1 MNCLLLALSTAILN
15 FQTPATPELN
25 GRGEEA
31 AILLQAHLSSNENV
45 TLVER
50 AELEKLLSEQGLG
63 LSGTVLPE
71 TAAKIGQ
78 LTGAKVLV
86 TGRLFQAGPQ
96 YFLVAKVMSTETS
109 RVFGETTQFGNLANL
124 SAATTELADKVGKLI
139 TEREKDLVAP
149 KDDRPDRIA
158 VLKKSLEGRKL
169 PTVSV
174 SIKEEHLPRPVIDPA
189 AQTKM
194 QNLLQ
199 ELGFEIIDPQQ
210 PNAKA
215 DIMITGE
222 AFSEM
227 GQRNANLISCRA
239 RVEIKVLKNG
249 SDTLI
254 LADSEASPGV
264 DLSEG
269 VAAKKALEEAA
280 FRLTERV
287 VPKITQP

>member
-1 MNCLLLALSTAILN
+1 MNCLLLALTTAILN
-15 FQTPATPELN
+15 FQTPATPKLS
-25 GRGEEA
+25 GKGEEA
-31 AILLQAHLSSNENV
+31 AILVQAHLSANESV

-63 LSGTVLPE
+63 LSGTVSPE
-71 TAAKIGQ
+71 TAAKIGT

-124 SAATTELADKVGKLI
+124 NTATEELSKKVGKLI
-139 TEREKDLVAP
+139 SEREKDFVAP
-149 KDDRPDRIA
+149 KDDREDRIA
-158 VLKKSLEGRKL
+158 ALKKSLEGKTL

-174 SIKEEHLPRPVIDPA
+174 SITEQHLPRPVIDPA
-189 AQTKM
+189 AQTQM

-199 ELGFEIIDPQQ
+199 QLGFPIIDPGK
-210 PNAKA
+210 PGPKA
-215 DIMITGE
+215 NIIITGE
-222 AFSEM
+222 AFSEPGM
-227 GQRNANLISCRA
+227 RNASLVSCRA
-239 RVEIKVLKNG
+239 RVEIKVTK
-249 SDTLI
+249 SDSNVLL
-254 LADSEASPGV
+254 LADSENRPGV

-287 VPKITQP
+287 VPKIVQN